1 MRESANEYIIRFVAG
16 LLDETALRALLEQ
29 ALNVNRCSIERAP
42 WSAVETPREAV
53 TVGKAG
59 TRRPG
64 REKAKTP
71 FKTKSA
77 QPERR
82 NAIQVALDLAEVA
95 KSFPILRGKIVQ
107 ELAQV
112 GEASTEEISSVLKA
126 RGVRSA
132 DHTRV
137 HIQRLREKGFLMTVR
152 GEPDNRHHLTEMGE
166 RLNQELCRLG
176 SELR

>member
-1 MRESANEYIIRFVAG
+1 MRESANEYNIRFVAG

-29 ALNVNRCSIERAP
+29 EFDVNRCSIERAP
-42 WSAVETPREAV
+42 WSAVETPRKAMTVRKAV
-53 TVGKAG
+53 

-64 REKAKTP
+64 REKAKT
-71 FKTKSA
+71 A

-82 NAIQVALDLAEVA
+82 NAIQVALDPAEVA

-107 ELAQV
+107 ELARV

-137 HIQRLREKGFLMTVR
+137 HIQRLREKGFLVTVR
-152 GEPDNRHHLTEMGE
+152 GKPGNRHHLTELGE
-166 RLNQELCRLG
+166 RLHQELRRLND
-176 SELR
+176 EAR